1 MHHIGFRMIL
11 ADSVSSA
18 WIKLLDIFWCRWVG
32 QTRDWKRK
40 RKYKK
45 WTELTYKSR
54 LLFIFKFV
62 FLIDYWSNALT
73 KLGDGGAE
81 QKWSRLGFSLTA
93 SSLPV
98 SDDHLDFSTFLHSRY
113 RELKLSLYLPE
124 ILPLNSCF
132 QFEHMLVCQE
142 PSLLKA
148 CLLRVKSK
156 LDNQREKVSRPR
168 AGGEGDNRGWDGWM
182 ASPTRWT
189 WVWVNSRS
197 WWWTGRPGVLQFM
210 GIHAKSRTWLSD
222 WTEQNSTNYEA
233 EVYES

>member
-1 MHHIGFRMIL
+1 MVSTVVIPIVMHHIGFRMIL

-168 AGGEGDNRGWDGWM
+168 AGARNWNHHSTTEQILGSKQQN
-182 ASPTRWT
+182 
-189 WVWVNSRS
+189 
-197 WWWTGRPGVLQFM
+197 
-210 GIHAKSRTWLSD
+210 KSRGVVHMG
-222 WTEQNSTNYEA
+222 WTCGLDFRPQCI
-233 EVYES
+233 